1 MQRPYSSPVQK
12 ARVRRDST
20 VRLVQHA
27 EVVYQLG
34 KLGIRGD
41 VSLPNPA
48 EKLEADLSRRLL
60 SMDRRVDELAQ
71 SRSTD
76 ESRIEDLAALLR
88 HWMTLGKPKNN

>member
-1 MQRPYSSPVQK
+1 MRLNCP
-12 ARVRRDST
+12 ARA
-20 VRLVQHA
+20 HA

-41 VSLPNPA
+41 ISLPNPA
-48 EKLEADLSRRLL
+48 EKLAGELSWRL
-60 SMDRRVDELAQ
+60 SNIDERVDELAR

-88 HWMTLGKPKNN
+88 HWTILGKPKNT